1 MKVCELLEILSE
13 ADPDDTVLFDS
24 SSDSLLLIFVRPGMH
39 QTLEDSTASA
49 VGEEDFLRA
58 MHIQW

>member
-1 MKVCELLEILSE
+1 MKVCELLEVLSE

-24 SSDSLLLIFVRPGMH
+24 SLDSVVVVSIRSGMH
-39 QTLEDSTASA
+39 QSFDEFTALS
-49 VGEEDFLRA
+49 VGEEEYLRE